1 MSEVKLRQPS
11 DEDRARARGRERRHA
26 VRLHLVRHGETEW
39 ARLGRHTGLT
49 DVALTAAGR
58 AQARAIAARL
68 DGLSFDAVLSSP
80 SSRALDTA
88 RLAGFGEVVQVEP
101 DLHEWDYGA
110 WEGLTTPQIRR
121 RVPGWRIWTHGA
133 EGGESAAEVTSR
145 VDRVLARSRRIGGDV
160 ALFAHGHI
168 LRALAAR
175 WLGLDVSE
183 GRLFALGTATVSVL
197 GWERDQPVIEQWNE
211 SCHLP

>member
-1 MSEVKLRQPS
+1 VSPVERLQAPG
-11 DEDRARARGRERRHA
+11 EPELARARGRARHHG

-49 DVALTAAGR
+49 DIPLTSTGR

-68 DGLSFDAVLSSP
+68 DGIVFDAVLSSP

-88 RLAGFGEVVQVEP
+88 RLAGFGEVVEVEP

-121 RVPGWRIWTHGA
+121 RVPGWRIWTHA
-133 EGGESAAEVTSR
+133 GERAADVAAR
-145 VDRVLARSRRIGGDV
+145 VDRVLARVRRTGGEV
-160 ALFAHGHI
+160 ALFAHGHV

>member
-1 MSEVKLRQPS
+1 MSRATGSGVA
-11 DEDRARARGRERRHA
+11 RARARARVDL
-26 VRLHLVRHGETEW
+26 VRLHLVRHGETDW

-49 DVALTAAGR
+49 DIPLTAAGR

-68 DGLSFDAVLSSP
+68 DGLAFAAVLSSP

-133 EGGESAAEVTSR
+133 EGGESATDVTAR
-145 VDRVLARSRRIGGDV
+145 VDRVLARTRSIGGEV

-175 WLGLDVSE
+175 WVGLSVAE

-197 GWERDQPVIEQWNE
+197 GWERDQPVVEQWNE

>member
-1 MSEVKLRQPS
+1 VSEADGSGPR
-11 DEDRARARGRERRHA
+11 DRARGRAHLT
-26 VRLHLVRHGETEW
+26 RLHLVRHGETQW

-49 DVALTAAGR
+49 DIPLTAAGR
-58 AQARAIAARL
+58 AQARAIAVRL
-68 DGLSFDAVLSSP
+68 DGLTFAAVLSSP

-88 RLAGFGEVVQVEP
+88 RLAGFGEAVQIEP

-110 WEGLTTPQIRR
+110 YEGLTTPQIRR

-133 EGGESAAEVTSR
+133 EDGESPADVTER
-145 VDRVLARSRRIGGDV
+145 VDRVLARVRASRGDV
-160 ALFAHGHI
+160 ALFAHGHV

-175 WLGLDVSE
+175 WLGLPVSE

-197 GWERDQPVIEQWNE
+197 GWERDQPVVEQWNE

>member
-1 MSEVKLRQPS
+1 
-11 DEDRARARGRERRHA
+11 
-26 VRLHLVRHGETEW
+26 
-39 ARLGRHTGLT
+39 
-49 DVALTAAGR
+49 
-58 AQARAIAARL
+58 L
-68 DGLSFDAVLSSP
+68 DGLTFAAVLSSP

-88 RLAGFGEVVQVEP
+88 RLAGFGEAVQIEP

-110 WEGLTTPQIRR
+110 YEGLTTPQIRR

-133 EGGESAAEVTSR
+133 EDGESPADVTER
-145 VDRVLARSRRIGGDV
+145 VDRVLARVRASRGDV
-160 ALFAHGHI
+160 ALFAHGHV

-175 WLGLDVSE
+175 WLGLPVSE

-197 GWERDQPVIEQWNE
+197 GWERDQPVVEQWNE